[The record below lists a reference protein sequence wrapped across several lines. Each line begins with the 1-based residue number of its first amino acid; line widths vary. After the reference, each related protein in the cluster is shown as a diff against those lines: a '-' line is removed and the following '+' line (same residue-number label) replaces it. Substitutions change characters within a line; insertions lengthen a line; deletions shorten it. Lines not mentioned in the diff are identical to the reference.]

1 MWCEDEARFG
11 LQPILRRVYARKGSR
26 PTAEVAVKYEW
37 FWLYAAVHPVSGR
50 VFWLILPRLDA
61 QCVEIFLE
69 EFAKEFAGEGKRIV
83 LVWDGAPA
91 HRAKKLKVP
100 KTITLIQTLAY
111 TPELNPSE
119 RVWTLVKEAVANR
132 SSETLL
138 ELEDVVC
145 SRCQKIS
152 REEISARTNYHWWE
166 SQ

>member
-1 MWCEDEARFG
+1 M
-11 LQPILRRVYARKGSR
+11 RVKASDQKPQVS
-26 PTAEVAVKYEW
+26 VKYEW

-50 VFWLILPRLDA
+50 VFWLILPRLDRE
-61 QCVEIFLE
+61 CIEIFLN
-69 EFAKEFAGEGKRIV
+69 EFAKEFAGCGKRII
-83 LVWDGAPA
+83 LLWDGAPA
-91 HRAKKLKVP
+91 HRAKKLKIPERIILV
-100 KTITLIQTLAY
+100 QTLAY

-119 RVWTLVKEAVANR
+119 RVWTLVKEAVANS

-138 ELEDVVC
+138 ELEEKVC